1 MNINVLS
8 LAVDY
13 RAGENQHEDRI
24 RISLSAQYI
33 LKQSHSRNDRVFI
46 VSLRYFA
53 DDIVGYSLNKNIA

>member
-24 RISLSAQYI
+24 GISLSAQYI
-33 LKQSHSRNDRVFI
+33 LKQSRSRNDRVFI
-46 VSLRYFA
+46 MSL
-53 DDIVGYSLNKNIA
+53 S